1 MNANTSK
8 PSSSSSTSSLLPLE
22 LVTHRIVVLR
32 GQRVILDSEL
42 AALYGVET
50 KRFNEAVKRNAEKF
64 PPDFMFQLTQEE
76 FANLRSQF
84 ATSSLDGADSGHGGR
99 RYLPRVFTEH
109 GALMAATVLSSPRA
123 VEVSIYVVRAFVQ
136 LRDMANTHQGLA
148 KRLDALE
155 EKTEALAMSHDTF
168 SRNTRNQL
176 RQIFEALRELAAPA
190 EEPQPAKRPIGFI
203 THEDKPAK
211 PSSTKAKA
219 AGKKT

>member
-1 MNANTSK
+1 MSSNTSK
-8 PSSSSSTSSLLPLE
+8 PSSSSSLLPLE

-64 PPDFMFQLTQEE
+64 PADFMFQLSDEE
-76 FANLRSQF
+76 FTALRSQF
-84 ATSSLDGADSGHGGR
+84 ATSNADTPQTATGRGGR
-99 RYLPRVFTEH
+99 RYAPRVFTEH
-109 GALMAATVLSSPRA
+109 GALMASMVLNSPRA

-176 RQIFEALRELAAPA
+176 RQIFEALRELATPA
-190 EEPQPAKRPIGFI
+190 EEPQPAKRSIGFI

-211 PSSTKAKA
+211 PSSTKAKT